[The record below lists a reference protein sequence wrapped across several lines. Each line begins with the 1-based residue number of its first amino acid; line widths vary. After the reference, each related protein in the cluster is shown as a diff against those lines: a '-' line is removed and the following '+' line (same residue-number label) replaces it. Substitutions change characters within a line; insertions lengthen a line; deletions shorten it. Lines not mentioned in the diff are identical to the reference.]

1 MTTPESIVDAQISHL
16 LGVVSRYEKENCQAI
31 LEQANNQAAKIVK
44 EAYQLSHRR
53 TARSLEEIRSQSF
66 QDLKMAEAGLQTEA
80 RLTRHKLDEAFL
92 EQAWEKLREAL
103 CTRWKDAELRKNW
116 VAEIID
122 QASSALIAREWTV
135 EHSTLLSADDVSFIQ
150 SCADEKE
157 LNAIEF
163 NPRAEIDA
171 GVRICAG
178 GACIDG
184 TIEGL
189 LTQRDRIEEI
199 FLASIYSKQMPDNA
213 TADTRDD

>member
-1 MTTPESIVDAQISHL
+1 MKSPESIVDAQISHL
-16 LGVVSRYEKENCQAI
+16 LGVVSRYEKERCQAI
-31 LEQANNQAAKIVK
+31 LEQANNQASKIVK

-53 TARSLEEIRSQSF
+53 TTRSLEEIRAQSF

-92 EQAWEKLREAL
+92 SKAWEKLREAL
-103 CTRWKDAELRKNW
+103 CMRWKDAELRKNW
-116 VAEIID
+116 VVEIID
-122 QASSALIAREWTV
+122 KASLALIAREWIV
-135 EHSTLLSADDVSFIQ
+135 EHSTSLSADDVSFIQ
-150 SCADEKE
+150 SCLDGKE
-157 LNAIEF
+157 LDAIEF

-199 FLASIYSKQMPDNA
+199 FLASIYSKQIPDNA
-213 TADTRDD
+213 TVDTGDD